1 MDSFLVSCH
10 QVVCTR
16 CIEKVI
22 RNKSQRYKE
31 MTRKF
36 TLKSRTAA
44 DEINFAADLN
54 EEQLAV
60 ATAPGGPM
68 LVVAGAGS
76 GKTRALTY
84 RLAWL
89 VHNGVE
95 PSRIMLVTFTNRSA
109 REMLSRVEVLVRQ
122 KTKDIWG
129 GTFHHIA
136 NRLLRQHGKKL
147 GISPDFTILD
157 REDSR
162 DLIAS
167 CVQEAGVDIHK
178 RRFPQKSVLAAISSF
193 VQNTLEPLEAVL
205 TKRYPMFIREA
216 GEIEKV
222 LVLYSARKME
232 RQLLDFDDLL
242 SFWLRLLTEYEKVRS
257 TLANQFLYIL
267 VDEYQDTNAIQGAIV
282 DLLAS
287 KHRNITVVGDD
298 SQSIYSFR
306 GASFENIIT
315 FKERYPDVKEYR
327 LETNYRSVPEI
338 LTLANA
344 SIEHNSRRLPKQL
357 RAKRPSGLKP
367 AIVPTQ
373 DHFVQTRFIA
383 EYILHLLDE
392 GRNLN
397 DIAVLYRSH
406 WHSLEIQLEF
416 QRRNIPFN
424 VRGGL
429 RFFEQ
434 AHMKDV
440 LCYMRILQNPHDEL
454 AWLRLLKMLPRV
466 GNVLSRKMWHHISQV
481 DDTLKV
487 ACESDTVRLLPASA
501 RTFYIDFVGLIKE
514 LKKLNS
520 PAEVIDTILDRSYDD
535 YLVSHY
541 DGAELRKQDI
551 RALANFA
558 AQYNTIE
565 AFLADVA
572 LTGEF
577 SGETVVTGP
586 IEQEFVILS
595 TVHQAKGLEWP
606 IVFIPWLADGR
617 FPTDLAINTQEDVEE
632 ERRVFHVAVTR
643 AKDELYLV
651 VPQLY
656 RNRSR
661 SLVIM
666 KPSRFLTEI
675 GQDLTEHMELEEGL
689 PHLIAGKEQNTSSI
703 QELQSGLNTHQDEFV
718 V

>member
-1 MDSFLVSCH
+1 
-10 QVVCTR
+10 
-16 CIEKVI
+16 
-22 RNKSQRYKE
+22 

-44 DEINFAADLN
+44 DEINFSADLN

-68 LVVAGAGS
+68 LVIAGAGS

-95 PSRIMLVTFTNRSA
+95 PSRIMLVTFTNRAA
-109 REMLSRVEVLVRQ
+109 REMLSRVEVLVKQ

-178 RRFPQKSVLAAISSF
+178 RRFPRKSVLSAISSF

-205 TKRYPMFIREA
+205 IKRYPMFIREA
-216 GEIEKV
+216 EEIEKV
-222 LVLYSARKME
+222 LVLYTARKME

-242 SFWLRLLTEYEKVRS
+242 SFWLRLLNEDDKIRNL
-257 TLANQFLYIL
+257 LANQFLYIL

-282 DLLAS
+282 DCLAS
-287 KHRNITVVGDD
+287 KHRNLTVVGDD

-306 GASFENIIT
+306 GASFKNIIT

-338 LTLANA
+338 LSLANA

-357 RAKRPSGLKP
+357 RAKRPTGLKP

-416 QRRNIPFN
+416 QRRNIPFS

-454 AWLRLLKMLPRV
+454 AWLRL
-466 GNVLSRKMWHHISQV
+466 VL
-481 DDTLKV
+481 
-487 ACESDTVRLLPASA
+487 E
-501 RTFYIDFVGLIKE
+501 
-514 LKKLNS
+514 
-520 PAEVIDTILDRSYDD
+520 RSYDD

-541 DGAELRKQDI
+541 DGAALRKQDI

-558 AQYNTIE
+558 AQYNTVE

-586 IEQEFVILS
+586 VEQEFVILS

-617 FPTDLAINTQEDVEE
+617 FPTDLAINTQEEVEE

-675 GQDLTEHMELEEGL
+675 KQDLTEHMELEESL
-689 PHLIAGKEQNTSSI
+689 PHLIAGKEQNTLPI
-703 QELQSGLNTHQDEFV
+703 QELKSGLNTPQDELIV
-718 V
+718 

>member
-1 MDSFLVSCH
+1 
-10 QVVCTR
+10 
-16 CIEKVI
+16 
-22 RNKSQRYKE
+22 

-36 TLKSRTAA
+36 TLKSRSAA
-44 DEINFAADLN
+44 DKIDFAADLN

-89 VHNGVE
+89 VHNGVD
-95 PSRIMLVTFTNRSA
+95 PSRIMLVTFTNRAA
-109 REMLSRVEVLVRQ
+109 REMLRRVELLVKQ
-122 KTKDIWG
+122 KTRDIWC

-136 NRLLRQHGKKL
+136 NRILRQHGKVL
-147 GISPDFTILD
+147 DISPDFTILD
-157 REDSR
+157 RADSK

-167 CVQEAGVDIHK
+167 CVQEAGVDIRK

-193 VQNTLEPLEAVL
+193 VANTLEPLEAVL
-205 TKRYPMFIREA
+205 AKRYPMFMQEA
-216 GEIEKV
+216 AELEKV
-222 LVLYSARKME
+222 LALYAAKKQQ

-242 SFWLRLLTEYEKVRS
+242 SGWLRLLTEHEDIRKR
-257 TLANQFLYIL
+257 LANRFLHIL

-282 DLLAS
+282 DLLAA
-287 KHRNITVVGDD
+287 KHRNVAVVGDD

-315 FKERYPDVKEYR
+315 FKERYPDAEEYK
-327 LETNYRSVPEI
+327 LETNYRSTPEI
-338 LTLANA
+338 LSLANA
-344 SIEHNSRRLPKQL
+344 SIECNSRRLPKQL
-357 RAKRPSGLKP
+357 RTIRPSGLKP
-367 AIVPTQ
+367 AVVPAQ
-373 DHFVQTRFIA
+373 DHFVQACFIA
-383 EYILHLLDE
+383 EYTLSLLDE
-392 GRNLN
+392 GRGLN

-416 QRRNIPFN
+416 QRRNIPFH

-434 AHMKDV
+434 AHLKDV
-440 LCYMRILQNPHDEL
+440 LCFMRIMQNPHDEL
-454 AWLRLLKMLPRV
+454 AWLRVLKMLPRV
-466 GNVLSRKMWHHISQV
+466 GSALSRRMWQHISQA
-481 DDTLKV
+481 DNPLKS
-487 ACESDTVRLLPASA
+487 ACESSAADVFPASA
-501 RTFYIDFVGLIKE
+501 RTFYVDLAKLIKD
-514 LKKLNS
+514 LAQLNA
-520 PAEVIDTILDRSYDD
+520 PAEIIDMVLERFYDD

-541 DGAELRKQDI
+541 DGARLRREDI

-558 AQYNTIE
+558 AQYNTLE

-572 LTGEF
+572 LAGEF

-586 IEQEFVILS
+586 TEQEFVTLS

-606 IVFIPWLADGR
+606 VVFIPWLADGR
-617 FPTDLAINTQEDVEE
+617 FPTDMALNNREEEEE

-643 AKDELYLV
+643 AKDEVYLV
-651 VPQLY
+651 VPQVY

-661 SLVIM
+661 SLIMM

-675 GQDLTEHMELEEGL
+675 EQDLTEQMELEEGL
-689 PHLIAGKEQNTSSI
+689 PHLIGGKESEVCSDT
-703 QELQSGLNTHQDEFV
+703 EEA
-718 V
+718 

>member
-1 MDSFLVSCH
+1 
-10 QVVCTR
+10 
-16 CIEKVI
+16 
-22 RNKSQRYKE
+22 

-44 DEINFAADLN
+44 DEIDFSADLN
-54 EEQLAV
+54 KEQLAV

-68 LVVAGAGS
+68 LVIAGAGS

-84 RLAWL
+84 RLSWL
-89 VHNGVE
+89 VHNGIE
-95 PSRIMLVTFTNRSA
+95 PSRILLVTFTNRAA

-147 GISPDFTILD
+147 NISPDFTILD

-167 CVQEAGVDIHK
+167 CVQEAGVDIHN
-178 RRFPQKSVLAAISSF
+178 RRFPRRSVLSAISSF
-193 VQNTLEPLEAVL
+193 VQNTLEPLETVL
-205 TKRYPMFIREA
+205 TKRYPMFVRETE
-216 GEIEKV
+216 EIEKV
-222 LVLYSARKME
+222 LVLYATRKME

-242 SFWLRLLTEYEKVRS
+242 SFWLRLLNENEELRN

-282 DLLAS
+282 DLLAA

-306 GASFENIIT
+306 GANFQNIIT

-338 LTLANA
+338 LSLANA
-344 SIEHNSRRLPKQL
+344 SIEHNTYRLPKQL

-367 AIVPTQ
+367 AIVPTH
-373 DHFVQTRFIA
+373 DHFVQTQFIA
-383 EYILHLLDE
+383 EYVLNLLDE

-416 QRRNIPFN
+416 QRRNIPFS

-466 GNVLSRKMWHHISQV
+466 GNILSRRIWDHVSQA
-481 DDTLKV
+481 DDTLNT
-487 ACESDTVRLLPASA
+487 ACESNTASLLPTST
-501 RTFYIDFVGLIKE
+501 RPFYLDFVKLIKD

-520 PAEVIDTILDRSYDD
+520 PAEVIDMVMEHSYDD

-541 DGAELRKQDI
+541 DGAALRKQDI

-558 AQYNTIE
+558 AQYNTVE
-565 AFLADVA
+565 AFLADVT

-617 FPTDLAINTQEDVEE
+617 FPTDLAINTQEELEE

-661 SLVIM
+661 SLVVM

-675 GQDLTEHMELEEGL
+675 EQGLTEHMELEEGL
-689 PHLIAGKEQNTSSI
+689 PNLIAGKEQDTLSI
-703 QELQSGLNTHQDEFV
+703 PE
-718 V
+718 

>member
-1 MDSFLVSCH
+1 MA
-10 QVVCTR
+10 
-16 CIEKVI
+16 
-22 RNKSQRYKE
+22 
-31 MTRKF
+31 RKF
-36 TLKSRTAA
+36 TLTSRTAA
-44 DEINFAADLN
+44 GQIDFTTDLN

-60 ATAPGGPM
+60 ATAPAGPM

-89 VHNGVE
+89 VNNGVD
-95 PSRIMLVTFTNRSA
+95 PSRIMLVTFTNRAA
-109 REMLSRVEVLVRQ
+109 REMLSRVEVLVKQ

-136 NRLLRQHGKKL
+136 NRILRRHGKML
-147 GISPDFTILD
+147 DISPDFTILD
-157 REDSR
+157 REDSK

-167 CVQEAGVDIHK
+167 CVQDAGVDIRE
-178 RRFPQKSVLAAISSF
+178 RRFPQKSVLSAISSF
-193 VQNTLEPLEAVL
+193 VQNTLEPLEDVL
-205 TKRYPMFIREA
+205 ANRYPMFIREA

-222 LVLYSARKME
+222 LILYTARKRE

-242 SFWLRLLTEYEKVRS
+242 SLWLRLLTEHEQVR
-257 TLANQFLYIL
+257 TALANQFLHIL
-267 VDEYQDTNAIQGAIV
+267 VDEYQDTNAIQGTIV

-287 KHRNITVVGDD
+287 EHHSLTVVGDD

-315 FKERYPDVKEYR
+315 FRQRYPDVREYR
-327 LETNYRSVPEI
+327 LETNYRSVVEI
-338 LTLANA
+338 LSLANA
-344 SIEHNSRRLPKQL
+344 SIAHNSRRLDKTL

-367 AIVPTQ
+367 AIVPAQ
-373 DHFVQTRFIA
+373 DHYIQARFIA
-383 EYILHLLDE
+383 EYVLHLLDE
-392 GRNLN
+392 GRELN

-416 QRRNIPFN
+416 QRRNIPFRI
-424 VRGGL
+424 RGGL

-466 GNVLSRKMWHHISQV
+466 GSVFSRRVWQHINQA
-481 DDTLKV
+481 DETFELAFKPET
-487 ACESDTVRLLPASA
+487 AGLLPAGA
-501 RTFYIDFVGLIKE
+501 RPFYVDFVGLLAE
-514 LKKLNS
+514 LAKLNS
-520 PAEVIDTILDRSYDD
+520 PAEIIDMVLERCYDD

-541 DGAELRKQDI
+541 DRAELRRQDI

-558 AQYNTIE
+558 AQYNTLE
-565 AFLADVA
+565 AFLADVTLA
-572 LTGEF
+572 GEF
-577 SGETVVTGP
+577 SGENVVTGP
-586 IEQEFVILS
+586 TEQEFVILS

-606 IVFIPWLADGR
+606 VVFIPWLADGR
-617 FPTDLAINTQEDVEE
+617 FPTDLAINTQEELEE

-661 SLVIM
+661 SLIMM
-666 KPSRFLTEI
+666 KPSRFLTEVA
-675 GQDLTEHMELEEGL
+675 QDLTENMELEEGL
-689 PHLIAGKEQNTSSI
+689 PHLIAGEKQDALPGPEQA
-703 QELQSGLNTHQDEFV
+703 
-718 V
+718 

>member
-1 MDSFLVSCH
+1 MA
-10 QVVCTR
+10 
-16 CIEKVI
+16 
-22 RNKSQRYKE
+22 
-31 MTRKF
+31 RKF
-36 TLKSRTAA
+36 KLKSRTAA
-44 DEINFAADLN
+44 GEIDFSADLN
-54 EEQLAV
+54 REQLAV
-60 ATAPGGPM
+60 ATAGNGPM
-68 LVVAGAGS
+68 LVIAGAGS

-89 VHNGVE
+89 VHNGVD
-95 PSRIMLVTFTNRSA
+95 PCRIMLVTFTNRAA
-109 REMLSRVEVLVRQ
+109 REMLSRVEVLVKQ

-136 NRLLRQHGKKL
+136 NRILRQHGKKL
-147 GISPDFTILD
+147 GISEDFTILD

-162 DLIAS
+162 DLISS
-167 CVQEAGVDIHK
+167 CVQQAGVDIRK

-193 VQNTLEPLEAVL
+193 VQNTLEPLEKIV
-205 TKRYPMFIREA
+205 TRRYPMFIREI

-222 LVLYSARKME
+222 LILYATRKRE

-242 SFWLRLLTEYEKVRS
+242 GFWLRLLSDYKDIRDI
-257 TLANQFLYIL
+257 LASRFQYIL
-267 VDEYQDTNAIQGAIV
+267 VDEYQDTNAVQGAIV
-282 DLLAS
+282 DMLVS
-287 KHRNITVVGDD
+287 RHRNVTVVGDD

-306 GASFENIIT
+306 GANFQNIIT
-315 FKERYPDVKEYR
+315 FKQRYPDVQEFR
-327 LETNYRSVPEI
+327 LETNYRSVPEV
-338 LTLANA
+338 LSLANA
-344 SIEHNSRRLPKQL
+344 SIGHNSRRLLKTL
-357 RAKRPSGLKP
+357 RAKRPPGLKP
-367 AIVPTQ
+367 AFVPVQ
-373 DHFVQTRFIA
+373 DHFVQSRFIA
-383 EYILHLLDE
+383 EYVLHLLDE

-416 QRRNIPFN
+416 QRRNIPFQ

-434 AHMKDV
+434 AHMKDI

-466 GNVLSRKMWHHISQV
+466 GNALSRRIWDRISQT
-481 DDTLKV
+481 DETLKL
-487 ACESDTVRLLPASA
+487 ADDSSTAALLPPGA
-501 RTFYIDFVGLIKE
+501 RSFYINLAGMIRE
-514 LKKLNS
+514 LKIINS
-520 PAEVIDTILDRSYDD
+520 PAEIIDKVLERCYDD

-558 AQYNTIE
+558 AQYNTVE

-572 LTGEF
+572 LAGEF
-577 SGETVVTGP
+577 SGETVVAGP
-586 IEQEFVILS
+586 TEQEFVILS

-617 FPTDLAINTQEDVEE
+617 FPTDLAINTQEDIEE

-651 VPQLY
+651 VPQVY

-661 SLVIM
+661 SLVVM

-675 GQDLTEHMELEEGL
+675 GEDLTEQMELEEGL
-689 PHLIAGKEQNTSSI
+689 PNLIAGQEQG
-703 QELQSGLNTHQDEFV
+703 EL
-718 V
+718 

>member
-1 MDSFLVSCH
+1 
-10 QVVCTR
+10 
-16 CIEKVI
+16 
-22 RNKSQRYKE
+22 
-31 MTRKF
+31 
-36 TLKSRTAA
+36 
-44 DEINFAADLN
+44 
-54 EEQLAV
+54 
-60 ATAPGGPM
+60 M

-89 VHNGVE
+89 VNSGVD
-95 PSRIMLVTFTNRSA
+95 PSRIMLVTFTNRAA
-109 REMLSRVEVLVRQ
+109 REMLSRVEVLVKQ
-122 KTKDIWG
+122 KTRDIWG

-136 NRLLRQHGKKL
+136 NRILRRHGKMMD
-147 GISPDFTILD
+147 ISPDFTILD
-157 REDSR
+157 REDSK

-167 CVQEAGVDIHK
+167 CVQDAGVDIRQ
-178 RRFPQKSVLAAISSF
+178 RRFPQKSVLSAISSF
-193 VQNTLEPLEAVL
+193 VQNTLEPLEGVL
-205 TKRYPMFIREA
+205 SKRYPMFVREA

-222 LVLYSARKME
+222 LILYTARKRE

-242 SFWLRLLTEYEKVRS
+242 SLWLRVLTEHEQIRKA
-257 TLANQFLYIL
+257 LANQFLHIL
-267 VDEYQDTNAIQGAIV
+267 VDEYQDTNAIQGNII

-287 KHRNITVVGDD
+287 EHRNLTVVGDD

-315 FKERYPDVKEYR
+315 FRQRYPDVSEYR
-327 LETNYRSVPEI
+327 LETNYRSVAEI
-338 LTLANA
+338 LSLANA
-344 SIEHNSRRLPKQL
+344 SIAFNSRRLDKTL
-357 RAKRPSGLKP
+357 HAKRPAGLKP
-367 AIVPTQ
+367 AIVTTQ
-373 DHFVQTRFIA
+373 DHYVQARFIA
-383 EYILHLLDE
+383 EYVLHLLDE

-416 QRRNIPFN
+416 QRRNIPFS

-466 GNVLSRKMWHHISQV
+466 GSALSRRVWQHISQS
-481 DDTLKV
+481 DETFEL
-487 ACESDTVRLLPASA
+487 ACRPETAGLLPAGA
-501 RTFYIDFVGLIKE
+501 RPFYVDFVGLVGE
-514 LKKLNS
+514 LTMLNS
-520 PAEVIDTILDRSYDD
+520 PAEIIDTVLERCYDD

-541 DGAELRKQDI
+541 DRAELRKQDI

-558 AQYNTIE
+558 AQYNTLE

-572 LTGEF
+572 LAGEF
-577 SGETVVTGP
+577 SGENVVTGP
-586 IEQEFVILS
+586 TEQEFVILS

-606 IVFIPWLADGR
+606 VVFIPWLADGR
-617 FPTDLAINTQEDVEE
+617 FPTDLAINTQEDLEE

-651 VPQLY
+651 APQLY

-661 SLVIM
+661 SLVMM
-666 KPSRFLTEI
+666 KPSRFLTEVA
-675 GQDLTEHMELEEGL
+675 QDLTEPMELEEGM
-689 PHLIAGKEQNTSSI
+689 PHLIAGEKQHALPEPEQA
-703 QELQSGLNTHQDEFV
+703 
-718 V
+718 

>member
-1 MDSFLVSCH
+1 MA
-10 QVVCTR
+10 
-16 CIEKVI
+16 
-22 RNKSQRYKE
+22 
-31 MTRKF
+31 RKF
-36 TLKSRTAA
+36 TLTSRSAA
-44 DEINFAADLN
+44 GRIDFAADLN

-68 LVVAGAGS
+68 LVIAGAGS

-89 VHNGVE
+89 VHSGVD
-95 PSRIMLVTFTNRSA
+95 PSRIMLVTFTNRAA
-109 REMLSRVEVLVRQ
+109 REMLSRVEVLVKQ
-122 KTKDIWG
+122 KTRDIWG

-136 NRLLRQHGKKL
+136 NRILRRHGKML

-157 REDSR
+157 REDSK

-167 CVQEAGVDIHK
+167 CVQEAGVDIRQ
-178 RRFPQKSVLAAISSF
+178 RRFPQKSVLSAISSF
-193 VQNTLEPLEAVL
+193 VQNTLDPLDGIL
-205 TKRYPMFIREA
+205 SKRYPMFVREA

-222 LVLYSARKME
+222 LILYTARKME

-242 SFWLRLLTEYEKVRS
+242 SLWLRLLTEHEQVR
-257 TLANQFLYIL
+257 TVLADQFLHIL

-287 KHRNITVVGDD
+287 KHRSLTVVGDD

-315 FKERYPDVKEYR
+315 FRQRYPDAGEYR
-327 LETNYRSVPEI
+327 LETNYRSVVEI
-338 LTLANA
+338 LSLANA
-344 SIEHNSRRLPKQL
+344 SIALNSRRLPKTL
-357 RAKRPSGLKP
+357 HAKRPAGLKP
-367 AIVPTQ
+367 AIVTTQ
-373 DHFVQTRFIA
+373 DHYVQARFIA
-383 EYILHLLDE
+383 EYVLHLLDE

-416 QRRNIPFN
+416 QRRNIPFQ

-434 AHMKDV
+434 AHMKDI

-466 GNVLSRKMWHHISQV
+466 GSALSHRIWQHISRA
-481 DDTLKV
+481 DETFEL
-487 ACESDTVRLLPASA
+487 ACKTETACLLPAGA
-501 RTFYIDFVGLIKE
+501 RPFYMDFVGLVGE
-514 LKKLNS
+514 LAKLNS
-520 PAEVIDTILDRSYDD
+520 PAEIIDTVLDRCYDD

-558 AQYNTIE
+558 AQYNTVE

-572 LTGEF
+572 LAGEF
-577 SGETVVTGP
+577 SGETIVTGP
-586 IEQEFVILS
+586 TEQEFVILS

-606 IVFIPWLADGR
+606 VVFIPWLADGR
-617 FPTDLAINTQEDVEE
+617 FPTDLAINTQEDLEE

-661 SLVIM
+661 SLIMM
-666 KPSRFLTEI
+666 KPSRFLTEVA
-675 GQDLTEHMELEEGL
+675 QDLTEPMELEQGL
-689 PHLIAGKEQNTSSI
+689 PHLIAGEKQDALPGPEQA
-703 QELQSGLNTHQDEFV
+703 
-718 V
+718 

>member
-1 MDSFLVSCH
+1 MA
-10 QVVCTR
+10 
-16 CIEKVI
+16 
-22 RNKSQRYKE
+22 
-31 MTRKF
+31 RKF
-36 TLKSRTAA
+36 TLQSRTAA
-44 DEINFAADLN
+44 GQIDFAADLN

-68 LVVAGAGS
+68 LVIAGAGS

-89 VHNGVE
+89 VNSGVD
-95 PSRIMLVTFTNRSA
+95 PSRIMLVTFTNRAA
-109 REMLSRVEVLVRQ
+109 REMLSRVEVLVKQ
-122 KTKDIWG
+122 KTRDIWG

-136 NRLLRQHGKKL
+136 NRILRRHGKML
-147 GISPDFTILD
+147 DISPDFTILD
-157 REDSR
+157 REDSK
-162 DLIAS
+162 DLVVS
-167 CVQEAGVDIHK
+167 CVQDAGVDIRQ

-193 VQNTLEPLEAVL
+193 VQNTLEPLEGVL
-205 TKRYPMFIREA
+205 SKRYPMFVREVS
-216 GEIEKV
+216 EIEKV
-222 LVLYSARKME
+222 LMLYVARKRE

-242 SFWLRLLTEYEKVRS
+242 SLWLRLLTEHEQVRKA
-257 TLANQFLYIL
+257 LAKQFQHIL

-287 KHRNITVVGDD
+287 EHRNLTVVGDD

-315 FKERYPDVKEYR
+315 FNQRYPDVTEYR
-327 LETNYRSVPEI
+327 LETNYRSILEI
-338 LTLANA
+338 LSLANA
-344 SIEHNSRRLPKQL
+344 SIAHNSRRLEKTL
-357 RAKRPSGLKP
+357 KAKRPSGLKP
-367 AIVPTQ
+367 AIVPAQ
-373 DHFVQTRFIA
+373 DHYVQARFIA
-383 EYILHLLDE
+383 EYVLHLLDE

-416 QRRNIPFN
+416 QRRNIPFS

-466 GNVLSRKMWHHISQV
+466 GSAISRRVWQHISCA
-481 DDTLKV
+481 DETFELARRPETAD
-487 ACESDTVRLLPASA
+487 LLPAGA
-501 RTFYIDFVGLIKE
+501 RSFYVDFVGLVGD
-514 LKKLNS
+514 LAKLNS
-520 PAEVIDTILDRSYDD
+520 PAEIIDAVLDRCYDD

-541 DGAELRKQDI
+541 DRAEIRKQDI

-558 AQYNTIE
+558 AQYNTLE

-572 LTGEF
+572 LAGEF
-577 SGETVVTGP
+577 SGENVVTGP
-586 IEQEFVILS
+586 TEQEFVILS

-606 IVFIPWLADGR
+606 VVFIPWLADGR
-617 FPTDLAINTQEDVEE
+617 FPTDLAINTQEDLEE

-661 SLVIM
+661 SLIMM
-666 KPSRFLTEI
+666 KPSRFLTEVA
-675 GQDLTEHMELEEGL
+675 QDLTEPMELEEGM
-689 PHLIAGKEQNTSSI
+689 PHLIAGEK
-703 QELQSGLNTHQDEFV
+703 QEALPEPE
-718 V
+718 

>member
-1 MDSFLVSCH
+1 MS
-10 QVVCTR
+10 
-16 CIEKVI
+16 
-22 RNKSQRYKE
+22 
-31 MTRKF
+31 RKF
-36 TLKSRTAA
+36 TLTSRTAA
-44 DEINFAADLN
+44 GQIDFAADLN

-89 VHNGVE
+89 VNSGID
-95 PSRIMLVTFTNRSA
+95 PSRIMLVTFTNRAA
-109 REMLSRVEVLVRQ
+109 REMLSRVEVLVKQ
-122 KTKDIWG
+122 KTRDIWG

-136 NRLLRQHGKKL
+136 NRILRRHGKVL
-147 GISPDFTILD
+147 DISPDFTILD
-157 REDSR
+157 REDSK

-167 CVQEAGVDIHK
+167 CVQDAGVDIRQ
-178 RRFPQKSVLAAISSF
+178 RRFPQKSVLSAISSF
-193 VQNTLEPLEAVL
+193 VQNTLEPLEDIL
-205 TKRYPMFIREA
+205 SKRYPMFVQDV

-222 LVLYSARKME
+222 LTLYTSRKKE

-242 SFWLRLLTEYEKVRS
+242 SLWLQLLTEHERIRKA
-257 TLANQFLYIL
+257 LANQFLHIL
-267 VDEYQDTNAIQGAIV
+267 VDEYQDTNTIQGAIV

-287 KHRNITVVGDD
+287 EHRNLTVVGDD

-315 FKERYPDVKEYR
+315 FRKRYPDVKEYR
-327 LETNYRSVPEI
+327 LETNYRSIVEI
-338 LTLANA
+338 LTLANV
-344 SIEHNSRRLPKQL
+344 SIAHNSRRLEKTL
-357 RAKRPSGLKP
+357 KAKRPSGLKP

-373 DHFVQTRFIA
+373 DHYVQARFIA
-383 EYILHLLDE
+383 EYVLHLLDE

-434 AHMKDV
+434 AHMKDM

-466 GNVLSRKMWHHISQV
+466 SSALSRRVWQHISQA
-481 DDTLKV
+481 DQTFDL
-487 ACESDTVRLLPASA
+487 ACEPETADLLPAGA
-501 RTFYIDFVGLIKE
+501 RPFYVDFVGLVGE
-514 LKKLNS
+514 LAKLKS
-520 PAEVIDTILDRSYDD
+520 PAEIIDTVLDRCYDD

-541 DGAELRKQDI
+541 DRAELRKQDI

-558 AQYNTIE
+558 AQYNTLE
-565 AFLADVA
+565 AFLADIA
-572 LTGEF
+572 LAGEF

-586 IEQEFVILS
+586 TEQEFVILS

-606 IVFIPWLADGR
+606 VVFIPWLADGR
-617 FPTDLAINTQEDVEE
+617 FPTDMAINTQEDLEE

-643 AKDELYLV
+643 AKDELYLI

-656 RNRSR
+656 RNRSK
-661 SLVIM
+661 SLIMM

-675 GQDLTEHMELEEGL
+675 AQDLTEPMELEEGM
-689 PHLIAGKEQNTSSI
+689 PHLIAGEKQNALP
-703 QELQSGLNTHQDEFV
+703 EPE
-718 V
+718 

>member
-1 MDSFLVSCH
+1 MA
-10 QVVCTR
+10 
-16 CIEKVI
+16 
-22 RNKSQRYKE
+22 
-31 MTRKF
+31 RKF
-36 TLKSRTAA
+36 TLTSRSAA
-44 DEINFAADLN
+44 GQIDFAGDLN

-60 ATAPGGPM
+60 ATAPAGPM

-89 VHNGVE
+89 VNSGVD
-95 PSRIMLVTFTNRSA
+95 PSRIMLVTFTNRAA
-109 REMLSRVEVLVRQ
+109 REMLSRVEVLVKQ
-122 KTKDIWG
+122 KTRDIWG

-136 NRLLRQHGKKL
+136 NRILRRHGKML
-147 GISPDFTILD
+147 DISPDFTILD
-157 REDSR
+157 REDSK

-167 CVQEAGVDIHK
+167 CVQDAGVDIRK
-178 RRFPQKSVLAAISSF
+178 RRFPQKSVLAAMSSF
-193 VQNTLEPLEAVL
+193 VQNTLEPLEDVL
-205 TKRYPMFIREA
+205 AKRYPMFIRET

-222 LVLYSARKME
+222 LMLYMARKRE

-242 SFWLRLLTEYEKVRS
+242 SLWLRLLTEHEQVR
-257 TLANQFLYIL
+257 TALANQFLHIL

-287 KHRNITVVGDD
+287 KHRSLAVVGDD

-315 FKERYPDVKEYR
+315 FRQRYPDVREYR
-327 LETNYRSVPEI
+327 LEMNYRSVVEI
-338 LTLANA
+338 LSLANA
-344 SIEHNSRRLPKQL
+344 SIALNSRRLDKTL
-357 RAKRPSGLKP
+357 HAKRPSGLKP
-367 AIVPTQ
+367 AIVTTQ
-373 DHFVQTRFIA
+373 DHYVQARFIA
-383 EYILHLLDE
+383 EYVLHLLDE

-440 LCYMRILQNPHDEL
+440 LCYMRILQNPQDEL

-466 GNVLSRKMWHHISQV
+466 GSAISRRVWQHISQA
-481 DDTLKV
+481 DETFEL
-487 ACESDTVRLLPASA
+487 ACRPETAGLLPAGA
-501 RTFYIDFVGLIKE
+501 RPFYVDFVGLVGE
-514 LKKLNS
+514 LAKLNS
-520 PAEVIDTILDRSYDD
+520 PAEIIDTVLERCYED
-535 YLVSHY
+535 YLISHY
-541 DGAELRKQDI
+541 DRAELRKQDI

-558 AQYNTIE
+558 AQYNTVE

-572 LTGEF
+572 LSGEF
-577 SGETVVTGP
+577 SGENVVTGP
-586 IEQEFVILS
+586 TEQEFVILS

-606 IVFIPWLADGR
+606 VVFIPWLADGR
-617 FPTDLAINTQEDVEE
+617 FPTDLAINTQEDLEE

-651 VPQLY
+651 APQLY

-661 SLVIM
+661 SLIMM

-675 GQDLTEHMELEEGL
+675 APDLTEHMELEEGL
-689 PHLIAGKEQNTSSI
+689 PHLIAGEKQDALSGPEQA
-703 QELQSGLNTHQDEFV
+703 
-718 V
+718 

>member
-1 MDSFLVSCH
+1 MA
-10 QVVCTR
+10 
-16 CIEKVI
+16 
-22 RNKSQRYKE
+22 
-31 MTRKF
+31 RKF

-44 DEINFAADLN
+44 GEIDFAADLN
-54 EEQLAV
+54 REQLAV
-60 ATAPGGPM
+60 ATAGNGPI
-68 LVVAGAGS
+68 LVIAGAGS

-89 VHNGVE
+89 VHNGID
-95 PSRIMLVTFTNRSA
+95 PSRIMLVTFTNRAA
-109 REMLSRVEVLVRQ
+109 REMLNRVEVLVRQ

-136 NRLLRQHGKKL
+136 NRILRQLGKKL
-147 GISPDFTILD
+147 DISPDFTILD

-162 DLIAS
+162 DLISS
-167 CVQEAGVDIHK
+167 CVQQAGVDIRK

-193 VQNTLEPLEAVL
+193 VQNTLEPLEVIVAR
-205 TKRYPMFIREA
+205 RYPMFIQEIS
-216 GEIEKV
+216 EIEKV
-222 LVLYSARKME
+222 LVLYAARKRE

-242 SFWLRLLTEYEKVRS
+242 GFWLRLLSDYDDVRDA
-257 TLANQFLYIL
+257 LANRFLYIL
-267 VDEYQDTNAIQGAIV
+267 VDEYQDTNAVQGAIV
-282 DLLAS
+282 DMLAL
-287 KHRNITVVGDD
+287 KHRNLTVVGDD

-306 GASFENIIT
+306 GANFQNIIT
-315 FKERYPDVKEYR
+315 FKQRYPDVQEFR
-327 LETNYRSVPEI
+327 LEINYRSVPEV

-344 SIEHNSRRLPKQL
+344 SIEHNSRRLPKTL

-367 AIVPTQ
+367 AVVPAQ
-373 DHFVQTRFIA
+373 DHFVQSRFIA
-383 EYILHLLDE
+383 EYVLHLLDE
-392 GRNLN
+392 GRSLN

-416 QRRNIPFN
+416 QRRNIPFQ

-434 AHMKDV
+434 AHMKDM

-466 GNVLSRKMWHHISQV
+466 GNALSRRIWDHISQS
-481 DDTLKV
+481 DETLKI
-487 ACESDTVRLLPASA
+487 ADDSSTAALLPPGA
-501 RTFYIDFVGLIKE
+501 RPFYMDLAGLVGD
-514 LKKLNS
+514 LKKINS
-520 PAEVIDTILDRSYDD
+520 PAEVIDTVLERCYDD

-541 DGAELRKQDI
+541 DGAELRKQDL

-558 AQYNTIE
+558 AQYNTVE

-572 LTGEF
+572 LAGEF
-577 SGETVVTGP
+577 SGETVVAGP
-586 IEQEFVILS
+586 TEQEYVILS

-606 IVFIPWLADGR
+606 IIFIPWLADGR
-617 FPTDLAINTQEDVEE
+617 FPTDLAINTQEDLEE

-651 VPQLY
+651 VPQVY

-661 SLVIM
+661 SLVVM

-675 GQDLTEHMELEEGL
+675 EQDLTEQMDLEEGL
-689 PHLIAGKEQNTSSI
+689 PHLTAGQEQHPFYET
-703 QELQSGLNTHQDEFV
+703 EET
-718 V
+718 